1 MNNLSSKL
9 GLSMACFFLACLV
22 VYVVCFSVTL
32 FVNKPFTWTNAAD
45 FVNYE
50 HTNNTV
56 FKYIGMASM
65 LLFGLA
71 YTIFILCLGENA
83 VGDKALL
90 ANCASVFAAAFCIT
104 IGINYFVQLTATRL
118 QVNLGVTDGLSQ
130 LTQSFNISGINAINM
145 LGWTIFYPLSTLF
158 LAFLFNG
165 SVSGIIARW
174 FCYANTV
181 MMLVGFIGY
190 MMNHY
195 GILLITMNF
204 GLGATT
210 IGMLISATVYLKKL

>member
-9 GLSMACFFLACLV
+9 GLSMAWVFLGCLV
-22 VYVVCFSVTL
+22 VYIICFSAIV
-32 FVNKPFTWTNAAD
+32 FVNKPFTWSNAAN
-45 FVNYE
+45 FVDYE
-50 HTNNTV
+50 QKRNPV

-71 YTIFILCLGENA
+71 YTIFTLCLGENA
-83 VGDKALL
+83 VGDKTLL
-90 ANCASVFAAAFCIT
+90 AKCASVFAAAFCIT

-118 QVNLGVTDGLSQ
+118 QVNLGVTEGLSQ
-130 LTQSFNISGINAINM
+130 LTQSFNISGINAVNM

-165 SVSGIIARW
+165 SISGVIAKW
-174 FCYANTV
+174 FCYANTA
-181 MMLVGFIGY
+181 MMLVGFVGY

-195 GILLITMNF
+195 GILLITMNL
-204 GLGATT
+204 GLGATS
-210 IGMLISATVYLKKL
+210 IGMLISATIYLKQ